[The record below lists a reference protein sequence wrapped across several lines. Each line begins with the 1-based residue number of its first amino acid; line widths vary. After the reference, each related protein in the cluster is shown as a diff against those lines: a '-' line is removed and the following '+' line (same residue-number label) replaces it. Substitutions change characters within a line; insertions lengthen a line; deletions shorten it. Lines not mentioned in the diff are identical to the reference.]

1 MADDSLVHAL
11 IGAVVTVVLSFTGL
25 SPIIGGAVAG
35 YLHKD
40 DGLRVGAIS
49 GGIASIPLALIL
61 LVGATFLAF
70 VPDLLAA
77 GAGLLVVV
85 LIFVILAGITVALSA
100 IGGIVGVYLAEEL

>member
-35 YLHKD
+35 YLHRD

-49 GGIASIPLALIL
+49 GVMATIPLVLIGF
-61 LVGATFLAF
+61 VAATLFAF
-70 VPDLLAA
+70 VPDPVAA
-77 GAGLLVVV
+77 GGLILFLV
-85 LIFVILAGITVALSA
+85 LGLVIGGGIIVALSA
-100 IGGIVGVYLAEEL
+100 LGGIVGVYLYTEL